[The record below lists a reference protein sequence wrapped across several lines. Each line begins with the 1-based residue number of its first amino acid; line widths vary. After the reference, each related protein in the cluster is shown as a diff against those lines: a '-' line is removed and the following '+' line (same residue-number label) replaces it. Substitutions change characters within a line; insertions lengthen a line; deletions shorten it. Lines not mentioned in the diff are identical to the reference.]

1 MTNDMEV
8 FDPISAALG
17 TETPMVALPRPE
29 QTEQTAAEDFNTARN
44 NLRELITQ
52 GMAAVPTMMMLMRE
66 AQSDKMFSSGAAYM
80 KMLADLNAQ
89 LLKQSKENIK
99 SAPVPVAPTGDVH
112 ITQTNHVYHGTTT
125 EYLRQRKRE
134 REEAVDVIEGEVV
147 EG

>member
-1 MTNDMEV
+1 MNEMEV
-8 FDPISAALG
+8 FDPISEALG

-29 QTEQTAAEDFNTARN
+29 QTEATAAEDFNTARA
-44 NLRELITQ
+44 NLRELIQQ

-99 SAPVPVAPTGDVH
+99 SAPPAVAQAQNVN

-125 EYLRQRKRE
+125 DYLRQRKARKL
-134 REEAVDVIEGEVV
+134 EEAEDVIEGELV
-147 EG
+147 ER